1 MKQTRI
7 AHRPQAKWYTRPMPK
22 GYQKRTRGLFDPN
35 STEPYRL
42 SRSKIDLFHEC
53 PRCFYLDQRLGIPRT
68 SFPAFTLNNAV
79 DELLKRE
86 FDDLRAKG
94 TPHPLMKKYKID
106 AVPFNDPRM
115 EEWRD
120 ALRRGVQFFHE
131 PTNLILRGGV
141 DDIWVTPNGE
151 LHVVDYKATSKKND
165 EDVNID
171 GYWQQGYKRQVEIYQ
186 WLLRGIGE
194 RVSPIAYFVY
204 VNGKSDA
211 KAFDGKL
218 EFDIKMISHEGKT
231 EWIEPLII
239 KMNDCLRGEDVPA
252 ANPTCEYC
260 GYREAAGRE
269 LQARMKPKVKRE
281 ASAKT
286 SSRPSTLGI

>member
-1 MKQTRI
+1 
-7 AHRPQAKWYTRPMPK
+7 MPK
-22 GYQKRTRGLFDPN
+22 GYTKRSRGLFDPN
-35 STEPYRL
+35 SSEPYRL

-86 FDDLRAKG
+86 FDMHRVKG
-94 TPHPLMKKYKID
+94 EQHPLLKAYNID
-106 AVPFNDPRM
+106 AVPLRDARM

-120 ALRRGVQFFHE
+120 ALRKGVQYHHVA
-131 PTNLILRGGV
+131 TNLILRGGL
-141 DDIWVTPNGE
+141 DDVWKNGDGK
-151 LHVVDYKATSKKND
+151 LHVVDYKATSKK
-165 EDVNID
+165 EEVNLD

-194 RVSPIAYFVY
+194 NVSDVAYFVY

-218 EFDIKMISHEGKT
+218 EFDVKLIAHTGDTS
-231 EWIEPLII
+231 WIEPLILH
-239 KMNDCLRGEDVPA
+239 MNDCLRGEEVPA
-252 ANPTCEYC
+252 PNPTCEYC
-260 GYREAAGRE
+260 GYREAAGKA
-269 LQARMKPKVKRE
+269 LQARMKPKKS
-281 ASAKT
+281 SA
-286 SSRPSTLGI
+286 PTLGI

>member
-1 MKQTRI
+1 
-7 AHRPQAKWYTRPMPK
+7 MPK

-35 STEPYRL
+35 SAEPYRL

-53 PRCFYLDQRLGIPRT
+53 PRCFYLDQRLGVPRT

-86 FDDLRAKG
+86 FDIHRAKG
-94 TPHPLMKKYKID
+94 SKHPLCDAYGID

-115 EEWRD
+115 DEWRD
-120 ALRRGVQFFHE
+120 ALRKGVQFHHA

-141 DDIWVTPNGE
+141 DDIWITPDGR

-186 WLLRGIGE
+186 WLLRSIGE
-194 RVSPIAYFVY
+194 KVSDVAYFVY

-211 KAFDGKL
+211 KAFNGKL
-218 EFDIKMISHEGKT
+218 EFDIKVIAHKGSVD
-231 EWIEPLII
+231 WIEPLIFN
-239 KMNDCLRGEDVPA
+239 MNDCLRGDTVPP

-260 GYREAAGRE
+260 GYRDAAGRE
-269 LQARMKPKVKRE
+269 LLAHKAAPSGLHSENAAAAHE
-281 ASAKT
+281 AG
-286 SSRPSTLGI
+286 TLGI